1 LTSVIEG
8 VLNLKLVIWLRKSV
22 LDDWNGLNGLNRL
35 NWSLL
40 TWPRSK
46 SATGLNPSVWTVF
59 GGEFRMPSG
68 EKKGVADE
76 RAEEVFAGVQA

>member
-1 LTSVIEG
+1 M
-8 VLNLKLVIWLRKSV
+8 LNLCHKELLLLLR
-22 LDDWNGLNGLNRL
+22 LG
-35 NWSLL
+35 
-40 TWPRSK
+40 P
-46 SATGLNPSVWTVF
+46 AGLNPSVWTVF

>member
-1 LTSVIEG
+1 M
-8 VLNLKLVIWLRKSV
+8 
-22 LDDWNGLNGLNRL
+22 RL
-35 NWSLL
+35 ELFERL
-40 TWPRSK
+40 ERFK
-46 SATGLNPSVWTVF
+46 RLGLNPSVWTVF

>member
-1 LTSVIEG
+1 MFVRI
-8 VLNLKLVIWLRKSV
+8 NLL
-22 LDDWNGLNGLNRL
+22 
-35 NWSLL
+35 
-40 TWPRSK
+40 
-46 SATGLNPSVWTVF
+46 SAISIPGLNPSVWTVF

>member
-1 LTSVIEG
+1 MKRVSIVAPKRFEPFE
-8 VLNLKLVIWLRKSV
+8 
-22 LDDWNGLNGLNRL
+22 RL
-35 NWSLL
+35 EWF
-40 TWPRSK
+40 
-46 SATGLNPSVWTVF
+46 GLNPSVWTVF